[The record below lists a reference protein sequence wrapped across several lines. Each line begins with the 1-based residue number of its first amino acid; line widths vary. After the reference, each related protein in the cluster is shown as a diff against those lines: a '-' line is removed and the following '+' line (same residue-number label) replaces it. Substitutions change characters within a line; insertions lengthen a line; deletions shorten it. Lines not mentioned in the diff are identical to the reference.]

1 MGLKIYINGEW
12 LEKEN
17 AKISVFDHGLLYGDG
32 VFEGMR
38 TYNGK
43 VFRLRQHL
51 QRLVESGRAIGLE
64 MPMSADEFE
73 KAIYETM
80 KVNGLEE
87 AYVRLVVT
95 RGIGDLGLD
104 PESCGTPE
112 VILITGK
119 LALYPPELYENG
131 LAVIIAKTRRN
142 LAAALNPRLKSLNYL
157 NNILAKR
164 EATAAGLKEAL
175 MLNADGFVAEATG
188 ENIFIVKD
196 GVLETPPTDAGILV
210 GITRQAVMELAEKN
224 GIPVRER
231 RLKPDDIYTAEEC
244 FLTGSAAE
252 MAPIVQVDGRPI
264 GTGKPGPVMKKLL
277 QAFRELAS
285 SE

>member
-43 VFRLRQHL
+43 IFRLRQHL

-112 VILITGK
+112 VILIAGK

-142 LAAALNPRLKSLNYL
+142 LATALNPRLKSLNYL

-231 RLKPDDIYTAEEC
+231 RLKPDDIYAAEEC

-264 GTGKPGPVMKKLL
+264 GTGKPGPVMKKLH

>member
-1 MGLKIYINGEW
+1 MGLKVYINGEW

-38 TYNGK
+38 TYHGK
-43 VFRLRQHL
+43 IFRLRQHL

-64 MPMSADEFE
+64 LPMSADELE

-80 KVNGLEE
+80 KVNGLDE

-95 RGIGDLGLD
+95 RGVGDLGLD

-112 VILITGK
+112 VIIITGK

-131 LAVIIAKTRRN
+131 LDVIIARTRRN
-142 LAAALNPRLKSLNYL
+142 LADALNPRIKSLNYL
-157 NNILAKR
+157 NNILAKC

-175 MLNADGFVAEATG
+175 MLNADGFIAEATG

-210 GITRQAVMELAEKN
+210 GITRQAVMELAEQR
-224 GIPVRER
+224 GITVRER
-231 RLKPDDIYTAEEC
+231 QLSPDDIYDADEC

-252 MAPIVQVDGRPI
+252 MAPVVKVDGRPI
-264 GTGKPGPVMKKLL
+264 GTGKPGPVMKKML